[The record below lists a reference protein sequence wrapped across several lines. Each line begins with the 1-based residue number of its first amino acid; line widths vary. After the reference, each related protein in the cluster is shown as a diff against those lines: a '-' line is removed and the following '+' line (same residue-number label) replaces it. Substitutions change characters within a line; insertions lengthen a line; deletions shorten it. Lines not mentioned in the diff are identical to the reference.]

1 MPGTGNFFA
10 GVMPNRSAEMFTTL
24 LSERGVRIERIVS
37 SGQGT
42 RPGVWLDQPQGEWV
56 LLLEGSAA
64 LEIEGESGIRQL
76 APGDYV
82 WLPPRC
88 RHRVAWTDAG
98 KTTVWLA
105 VHVGG
110 RAPAA

>member
-1 MPGTGNFFA
+1 MSGTGNIFS
-10 GVMPNRSAEMFTTL
+10 GVMPNRSMEVFTTL
-24 LSERGVRIERIVS
+24 LSARGIRIERIVS
-37 SGQGT
+37 AGHAT

-64 LEIEGESGIRQL
+64 LEIEGASGLRQL

-82 WLPPRC
+82 WLAPHC

-110 RAPAA
+110 KAPTA

>member
-1 MPGTGNFFA
+1 MSGTGNVFS
-10 GVMPNRSAEMFTTL
+10 GVMPNRAAEVFTTL
-24 LSERGVRIERIVS
+24 LAEREVRIERIVS
-37 SGQGT
+37 MGQGT

-76 APGDYV
+76 GPGDYI
-82 WLPPRC
+82 WLPPRR

-98 KTTVWLA
+98 RTTVWLA
-105 VHVGG
+105 VHVG
-110 RAPAA
+110 RTQS